1 MRILLPSLW
10 TRKGLC
16 KSIKIDGNICKGKD
30 WGGMAEWFKAAVLK
44 TASRKSGT
52 WVRILLPPPDY
63 AKASSGRPFY
73 LADGAPKERS
83 GPLKLRMASHALQR
97 MSYKL
102 AVKSLET
109 KLKSGEVAPNS

>member
-1 MRILLPSLW
+1 
-10 TRKGLC
+10 
-16 KSIKIDGNICKGKD
+16 
-30 WGGMAEWFKAAVLK
+30 MAEWFKAAVLK

-63 AKASSGRPFY
+63 AKASSGRPAY
-73 LADGAPKERS
+73 LADEAPKERS
-83 GPLKLRMASHALQR
+83 GPPRLRLAGHAPQR

-109 KLKSGEVAPNS
+109 KLKFEEVAPDF